1 MNNQN
6 LLSIEEAF
14 LSNAEVT
21 TGLGLNAISEVQTTL
36 LNASKSKFAG
46 TIKMA
51 ALAINAV
58 NFFESDGGKALF
70 LEEGITWTKADLG
83 LKVFGWQKSFFYKVI
98 KAGKLDPR
106 IVSVFQ
112 AKFLAARDASMSI
125 ANLLSFAKTINL
137 DELQHDAGM
146 SEDAIE
152 AAEANAILSAEVETP
167 LETEPTIL
175 TFSFKNP
182 AGKNVSVRVL
192 ASGEVI
198 TTNETDEVRQAAKF
212 LMAAVQSQQ

>member
-58 NFFESDGGKALF
+58 NFYESEGGKALF
-70 LEEGITWTKADLG
+70 IEEGITWTKADLG

-112 AKFLAARDASMSI
+112 AKCLAARDASMSI
-125 ANLLSFAKTINL
+125 ANLLAFAKTINL

-146 SEDAIE
+146 SDEAIE
-152 AAEANAILSAEVETP
+152 AAEAEVIEAAEVEAP

-192 ASGEVI
+192 AGGDVI

>member
-58 NFFESDGGKALF
+58 NFYESEGGKALF
-70 LEEGITWTKADLG
+70 IEEGITWTKADLG

-112 AKFLAARDASMSI
+112 AKCLAARDASMSI
-125 ANLLSFAKTINL
+125 ANLLAFAKTIN
-137 DELQHDAGM
+137 G
-146 SEDAIE
+146 SG
-152 AAEANAILSAEVETP
+152 
-167 LETEPTIL
+167 TI
-175 TFSFKNP
+175 TKI
-182 AGKNVSVRVL
+182 VSLRTQKL
-192 ASGEVI
+192 GGS
-198 TTNETDEVRQAAKF
+198 R
-212 LMAAVQSQQ
+212 